1 MKPISDKRLER
12 ESLKKNMKTALK
24 KRRFKDLLFYFIVI
38 FISKLFKWTRLE
50 KLTFKTAEKIKIS
63 NIDFYLKN
71 LPKEFNGYR
80 ILFISDFHID
90 NSTKLCD
97 IIIDKIKKLDYD
109 ICCLG
114 GDYPFNEMEDT
125 DGCLILMEKIICE
138 LRKKSEVYAILGNH
152 DKYFIGEELERYGAK
167 VLLNENAEIAKG
179 NESIFLCGVDDLRY
193 FKSDDLNEALK
204 LESKA
209 GILPASYLKND
220 DFKILLSHSP
230 EIYKKVKDKNI
241 SLCLSGH
248 SHAGQIC
255 LPGGIAIRK
264 NMKTPRSL
272 IYGKWFENNMQ
283 GYTSSGV
290 GVGGIKLR
298 LNSFS
303 EIAIINLMVDEK

>member
-1 MKPISDKRLER
+1 MKPISDKRFEKELV
-12 ESLKKNMKTALK
+12 KKDIITALK
-24 KRRFKDLLFYFIVI
+24 KRKIKDLLFYFMILFVLK
-38 FISKLFKWTRLE
+38 FFKWTRLE
-50 KLTFKTAEKIKIS
+50 KLTVKTCEKIKLKEV
-63 NIDFYLKN
+63 NFYFKN
-71 LPKEFNGYR
+71 LPKVFNGYR
-80 ILFISDFHID
+80 ILFITDFHID
-90 NSTKLCD
+90 NLTNLCD

-138 LRKKSEVYAILGNH
+138 LRKKSEVFAVLGNH

-179 NESIFLCGVDDLRY
+179 NESIFLSGVDDLRY
-193 FKSDDLNEALK
+193 FKSDDVNEAL
-204 LESKA
+204 E
-209 GILPASYLKND
+209 GTNYN

>member
-1 MKPISDKRLER
+1 
-12 ESLKKNMKTALK
+12 
-24 KRRFKDLLFYFIVI
+24 
-38 FISKLFKWTRLE
+38 
-50 KLTFKTAEKIKIS
+50 
-63 NIDFYLKN
+63 
-71 LPKEFNGYR
+71 
-80 ILFISDFHID
+80 
-90 NSTKLCD
+90 
-97 IIIDKIKKLDYD
+97 
-109 ICCLG
+109 
-114 GDYPFNEMEDT
+114 
-125 DGCLILMEKIICE
+125 MEKIICE
-138 LRKKSEVYAILGNH
+138 LRKKSEVFAVLGNH

-179 NESIFLCGVDDLRY
+179 NESIFLSGVDDLRY
-193 FKSDDLNEALK
+193 FKSDDVNEAL
-204 LESKA
+204 E
-209 GILPASYLKND
+209 GTNYN

-230 EIYKKVKDKNI
+230 EIYKKVKNRNI